1 MVNRAL
7 QLMTIERDALIGT
20 AVIGA
25 AATVM
30 AWAGQG
36 NEAVKLLR
44 PANSVPNN
52 VPAWAMIRDPV
63 LAVPLTGNPAFEAL
77 KREYDPSG

>member
-1 MVNRAL
+1 
-7 QLMTIERDALIGT
+7 MTVERDALLGPI
-20 AVIGA
+20 VMGA

-44 PANSVPNN
+44 QANAVPNIL
-52 VPAWAMIRDPV
+52 PAWAMVRDP
-63 LAVPLTGNPAFEAL
+63 LLTVPLNGNPAFEAL
-77 KREYDPSG
+77 KREFDP

>member
-1 MVNRAL
+1 
-7 QLMTIERDALIGT
+7 MTVERDALLAPIVMG
-20 AVIGA
+20 G

-44 PANSVPNN
+44 QANAVPNIL
-52 VPAWAMIRDPV
+52 PAWAMVRDPI
-63 LAVPLTGNPAFEAL
+63 LAIPLNGSPAFEAL
-77 KREYDPSG
+77 KREVDP